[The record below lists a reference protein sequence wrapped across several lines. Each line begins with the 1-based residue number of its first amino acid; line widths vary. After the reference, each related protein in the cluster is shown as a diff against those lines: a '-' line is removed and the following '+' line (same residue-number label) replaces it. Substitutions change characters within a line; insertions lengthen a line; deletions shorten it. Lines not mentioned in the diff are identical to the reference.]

1 MVHLQHKV
9 KHVRGHRGVQCPY
22 YSCFFWSCFYLFFL
36 LLFCFLFFWLFMF
49 FFLALLLCCFFWFN
63 VSISTIQ
70 GETIVDLIQ
79 DAVPCTREVTTPEPQ
94 SNRPGVWNSPHTQ
107 NSSSRDAAK
116 LLFSPSN
123 SVSANCACSHDCLRG
138 HPVGFWLCCYHCH
151 GWKPTLCQWRARRGP
166 LPTTS
171 CQPNP
176 RPPVKSSAL
185 DLAAPRV
192 HIQPPVHNWHRTCL
206 KTSQWK
212 SSNQT
217 IARRKT

>member
-1 MVHLQHKV
+1 MRSS
-9 KHVRGHRGVQCPY
+9 RGTVDLV
-22 YSCFFWSCFYLFFL
+22 FLVFLVIVLFFVL
-36 LLFCFLFFWLFMF
+36 LVVHVLLVLHVVRVFLV
-49 FFLALLLCCFFWFN
+49 FFLCCCVWFN

-123 SVSANCACSHDCLRG
+123 SVSANYACSHDCLRG
-138 HPVGFWLCCYHCH
+138 QPVGFWLCCYHCH
-151 GWKPTLCQWRARRGP
+151 GWKPALRQWRARRGP
-166 LPTTS
+166 LPTTR
-171 CQPNP
+171 CHKKQC
-176 RPPVKSSAL
+176 L
-185 DLAAPRV
+185 GLGCAACAHPE
-192 HIQPPVHNWHRTCL
+192 PPVHNWHRTCL